1 MSYHG
6 LDLDLSFS
14 ASASGSGAS
23 ASYKGPSASGSGGGG
38 IDWGTVCSGHGS
50 LSSKSYVSELDYA
63 FKCSDGFGCRR
74 KPGSADVC
82 GYSSGSAPPPPPPS
96 TSAPF
101 TFYAASFD
109 QPKASA
115 ASLLAAAAP
124 KPATQSTFSP
134 WLGFMAKPAT
144 QSTFSPWLGFMAK
157 PSQEAAPPVQDPVA
171 EEDKTMRYVAWGVGL
186 LILVGAG
193 VYITKRKS

>member
-134 WLGFMAKPAT
+134 WLGFMAKP
-144 QSTFSPWLGFMAK
+144 
-157 PSQEAAPPVQDPVA
+157 SQEAAPPVQDPVA